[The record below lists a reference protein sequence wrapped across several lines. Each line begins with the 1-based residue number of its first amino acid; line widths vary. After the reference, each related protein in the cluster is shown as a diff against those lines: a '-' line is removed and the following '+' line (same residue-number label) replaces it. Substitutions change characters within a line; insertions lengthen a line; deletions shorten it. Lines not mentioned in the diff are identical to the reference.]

1 MYPPKIPLANTSP
14 NTTGIPSPSTQCFG
28 VGASP
33 VLILGALLLKK
44 KGESYAIALPA
55 SFGGTNTPRAVLRL
69 LATHYPL
76 LATDSPGGVA

>member
-1 MYPPKIPLANTSP
+1 MYPPKILPANTSP

-44 KGESYAIALPA
+44 KGESYAIALPT
-55 SFGGTNTPRAVLRL
+55 SFGGTNTPHTPLR
-69 LATHYPL
+69 PL
-76 LATDSPGGVA
+76 PAFAPGGAA